1 MKYRIIEKALWE
13 VTGRVSYK
21 GYTSLYFVQRKT
33 WFGWRTMPC
42 TISLTLEHAQE
53 LVELAKEGKLNK
65 RGERLYETV

>member
-42 TISLTLEHAQE
+42 TISHAQE
-53 LVELAKEGKLNK
+53 LINLAKEGKLNK